1 MRGCACRGTAGFAHV
16 SCLAEQAKILVAE
29 AEENNLGRQ
38 IFERWARWH
47 KCRLCEQDHHG
58 LVCCALGWACW
69 KTYLGRPETDWTRV
83 FAIQQLGNG
92 LLDGGHYEDALS
104 VREAELAMLRRLGA
118 PEEGIL
124 ATQSNLAMTYR
135 ALGRLEE
142 ALRLRQEVYSRRL
155 ELNGEE
161 HYDTLREANNYA
173 SLLNVLTRFEGAKS
187 LMRKTMPV
195 ARRVLRDEH
204 VFTLQMRANYA
215 MALYK
220 ADSATLDDL
229 RESVSTLEEAEQTA
243 RRVLGGAHPVTAG
256 TEGEL
261 RDARA
266 ALRAREE
273 ALARVGGVAIFAAVA
288 LAAAAA
294 VLVLRKKLT

>member
-1 MRGCACRGTAGFAHV
+1 
-16 SCLAEQAKILVAE
+16 
-29 AEENNLGRQ
+29 
-38 IFERWARWH
+38 
-47 KCRLCEQDHHG
+47 
-58 LVCCALGWACW
+58 
-69 KTYLGRPETDWTRV
+69 
-83 FAIQQLGNG
+83 
-92 LLDGGHYEDALS
+92 
-104 VREAELAMLRRLGA
+104 
-118 PEEGIL
+118 
-124 ATQSNLAMTYR
+124 
-135 ALGRLEE
+135 
-142 ALRLRQEVYSRRL
+142 
-155 ELNGEE
+155 
-161 HYDTLREANNYA
+161 
-173 SLLNVLTRFEGAKS
+173 
-187 LMRKTMPV
+187 MRKTMPV